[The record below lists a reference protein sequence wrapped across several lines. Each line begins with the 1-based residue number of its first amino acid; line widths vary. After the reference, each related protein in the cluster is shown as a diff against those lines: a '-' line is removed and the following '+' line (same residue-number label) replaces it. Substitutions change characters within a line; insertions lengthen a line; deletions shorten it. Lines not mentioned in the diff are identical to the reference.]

1 MKISKKITIIL
12 TDDDEEDRD
21 FFQYAIL
28 DLKIDYN
35 LLLFSSGQE
44 LIDYLNND
52 NDIPDIVFLDLNMP
66 GMSGFEA
73 LEKIRADKKFNK
85 IPVIAIYSTSSNE
98 ADKLRSLQY
107 GANTFITKPNNFSE
121 LKKLL
126 NSVIS
131 AHWQIEHTAE

>member
-1 MKISKKITIIL
+1 MKKFTIIL

-28 DLKIDYN
+28 DLKIDCN
-35 LLLFSSGQE
+35 LLLFSSGQD
-44 LIDYLNND
+44 LIDYLNNST
-52 NDIPDIVFLDLNMP
+52 DIPDIVFLDLNMP
-66 GMSGFEA
+66 AMSGFEA
-73 LEKIRADKKFNK
+73 LEKIRTDKKFNK

-98 ADKLRSLQY
+98 ADKLKSLQY

-131 AHWQIEHTAE
+131 SHRQIKHTVE

>member
-28 DLKIDYN
+28 DLKIDCN

-73 LEKIRADKKFNK
+73 LEKIRADKKF
-85 IPVIAIYSTSSNE
+85 
-98 ADKLRSLQY
+98 
-107 GANTFITKPNNFSE
+107 TKN
-121 LKKLL
+121 L
-126 NSVIS
+126 
-131 AHWQIEHTAE
+131 